1 MCTIVFTA
9 ALFIV
14 NHWKWHKD
22 PTTGEQIR
30 HISLQHTP
38 QLRGTF
44 HILLQWGEWIL
55 EHFSEWKKTYTKYNL
70 QLCETLKQAK
80 LIASFKG
87 SSQQLPSGDEDG
99 DDYIRKDMS
108 SPSCTRLMFYILIG
122 SGVTWVI
129 HFSNFIIL
137 YLWYTHFTL
146 YKHFTF
152 KKLEVLNSL
161 INYMKTEVFRGQ
173 MYSRLK
179 LT

>member
-99 DDYIRKDMS
+99 
-108 SPSCTRLMFYILIG
+108 G
-122 SGVTWVI
+122 W
-129 HFSNFIIL
+129 L
-137 YLWYTHFTL
+137 YTKRHE
-146 YKHFTF
+146 FTF
-152 KKLEVLNSL
+152 MYKANVLHL
-161 INYMKTEVFRGQ
+161 DRIWGYMGYSFLKFHRLVFVI
-173 MYSRLK
+173 YTFHSV
-179 LT
+179 